1 MQPARHAAAPAL
13 RNAAWAHAS
22 VLMVLTPGA
31 DGTQSPEEIG
41 PLHRAPVEI
50 LVPGPGRSGVRSS
63 EMDRRVFLG
72 SLASLLAAPLA
83 VGAQPAGK
91 VYRIGLLDYAAPDP
105 ARQVWW
111 NAFRQQ
117 MRDLG
122 YVEGQNV
129 TFEPRWAQGN
139 DERLPKLAAELVGL
153 KVDLIVTGGQ
163 NAALAAKRAT
173 ATIPIV
179 TATGTDPVALGL
191 AASLRQPGGN
201 VTGMTSIS
209 SELAS
214 KRLELLRTVA
224 PRASPIAILW
234 DERNPASRLS
244 VDGTEAAAK
253 PAGLTIHSV
262 PVRSPAEIEAAF
274 ATLVRDRAGALIIVP
289 SPAIFSHRK
298 QLVELAMK
306 HRLPTVVGSREYVEA
321 GGLASYGPDYPDQFR
336 HAAGHV
342 DKILK
347 GAKPGDLPIE
357 QPTKFE
363 LVINLKTAK
372 ALGLTI
378 PPSLLQRADQVIE

>member
-1 MQPARHAAAPAL
+1 
-13 RNAAWAHAS
+13 
-22 VLMVLTPGA
+22 
-31 DGTQSPEEIG
+31 
-41 PLHRAPVEI
+41 
-50 LVPGPGRSGVRSS
+50 
-63 EMDRRVFLG
+63 MDRRAFI
-72 SLASLLAAPLA
+72 STLAGGLLAAPLA
-83 VGAQPAGK
+83 AKAQTAGK

-214 KRLELLRTVA
+214 KRLELLRIVA
-224 PRASPIAILW
+224 PRASRIATLW
-234 DERNPASRLS
+234 DERNPASHLS
-244 VDGTEAAAK
+244 VAGTEAAAK
-253 PAGLTIHSV
+253 PAGLTILSV

-336 HAAGHV
+336 HAAAHV

-347 GAKPGDLPIE
+347 GANPGDLPIE

>member
-1 MQPARHAAAPAL
+1 MER
-13 RNAAWAHAS
+13 R
-22 VLMVLTPGA
+22 TF
-31 DGTQSPEEIG
+31 IG
-41 PLHRAPVEI
+41 IVA
-50 LVPGPGRSGVRSS
+50 GG
-63 EMDRRVFLG
+63 
-72 SLASLLAAPLA
+72 LLAAPLT
-83 VGAQPAGK
+83 GEAQQAGK
-91 VYRIGLLDYAAPDP
+91 VWRIGLLDYAAPDP

-122 YVEGQNV
+122 YVEGQKV
-129 TFEPRWAQGN
+129 TFEPRWAQGD

-163 NAALAAKRAT
+163 NASLAAKRAT

-214 KRLELLRTVA
+214 KRLELLRIVA
-224 PRASPIAILW
+224 PRASRIAILW
-234 DERNPASRLS
+234 DERNPATRLS
-244 VDGTEAAAK
+244 VAGTEAAAK
-253 PAGLTIHSV
+253 PAGLTILSV

-274 ATLVRDRAGALIIVP
+274 ASLVRDRAGALIVVG

-298 QLVELAMK
+298 HLVELAMK

-347 GAKPGDLPIE
+347 GANPGDLPIE